1 MSAVWLARAETLQDN
16 RAMLMQRAAGFL
28 LSCGLVAGAVVAAR
42 GGCAQAGKGDAGN
55 AALSTLAP
63 IMATDGTNDPERPK
77 AACKGPQ
84 AGRSSKTKP
93 TP

>member
-1 MSAVWLARAETLQDN
+1 VSAVWLARAETLQDN

-28 LSCGLVAGAVVAAR
+28 LSCGLVAGAVLAAR
-42 GGCAQAGKGDAGN
+42 GGCAEAGKGDAGN
-55 AALSTLAP
+55 SALSTLAP
-63 IMATDGTNDPERPK
+63 IMATGGHEAQPQQP
-77 AACKGPQ
+77 ACKGPQ